1 MTVNNN
7 PYKTFCVSMPCVRS
21 HCYYFA
27 SDKRNTNYLEPE
39 NIVILLTISKVICQ
53 LTTQLNPH
61 RFLRILIVMPNLSP
75 TGIIMVSLA
84 VATVKLKPWPVL
96 ISCNIGRNEKKLWP
110 RCPVSHWWGSWSRD
124 RSSPAFCTLV
134 WCSLWSKH
142 RQKHAILT
150 QKIKPELSIQLCSA
164 VKSGLIFN
172 KVILFY
178 IYKIRKMLWEKKCFL
193 RSIFHK
199 KDTMLRLHVESAPSF

>member
-21 HCYYFA
+21 HSYYFA

-84 VATVKLKPWPVL
+84 VATVKLKP
-96 ISCNIGRNEKKLWP
+96 
-110 RCPVSHWWGSWSRD
+110 
-124 RSSPAFCTLV
+124 
-134 WCSLWSKH
+134 
-142 RQKHAILT
+142 
-150 QKIKPELSIQLCSA
+150 
-164 VKSGLIFN
+164 
-172 KVILFY
+172 
-178 IYKIRKMLWEKKCFL
+178 
-193 RSIFHK
+193 
-199 KDTMLRLHVESAPSF
+199 